1 MDVVHAAG
9 LLSALVA
16 TLSAAAVW
24 IAWRRTKA
32 QRYPRMIVV
41 AGIVVLA
48 FLANLVVH
56 EVVRGTRDRSAA
68 SAPEVAGAS
77 SVRSH

>member
-16 TLSAAAVW
+16 TLSVAAIW
-24 IAWRRTKA
+24 IAWRKTNA
-32 QRYPRMIVV
+32 QRCPRMIVV

-48 FLANLVVH
+48 LLANLLVH
-56 EVVRGTRDRSAA
+56 EVLHGTRDTSAG
-68 SAPEVAGAS
+68 SAPEVAGTS
-77 SVRSH
+77 PVRSD